1 MTSCQLFT
9 SSTTPWVVT
18 LPSPVGESSPAGPG
32 ARVPTRPRPPPPA
45 PDSPGG
51 QTGLGKS
58 YTLLVETNLAEKGKY
73 IKLDTMM
80 N

>member
-9 SSTTPWVVT
+9 SSITPWVVT

-32 ARVPTRPRPPPPA
+32 ARVPARPRSPPPA
-45 PDSPGG
+45 PDHPGG

-73 IKLDTMM
+73 Y
-80 N
+80 NS